1 MKTQFPEISIKRGS
15 LSFGEKMSHYSHLE
29 NPKIGKKATLRKRF
43 TCFKEMDSTTFS
55 CEIVQYLTLF
65 IVRNI
70 LLMYSLG
77 LHC

>member
-1 MKTQFPEISIKRGS
+1 
-15 LSFGEKMSHYSHLE
+15 MSHYSHLE
-29 NPKIGKKATLRKRF
+29 NPKIGKQLLLEKSSR
-43 TCFKEMDSTTFS
+43 FKEMDSTTFS